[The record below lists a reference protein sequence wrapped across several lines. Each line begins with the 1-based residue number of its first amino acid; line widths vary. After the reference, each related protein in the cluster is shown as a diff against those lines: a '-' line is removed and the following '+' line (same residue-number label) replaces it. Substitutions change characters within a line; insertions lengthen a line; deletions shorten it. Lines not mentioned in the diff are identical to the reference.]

1 LKINKVAIVSKFGS
15 IKAEKAAKTIAVK
28 LLVQKFQV
36 YTISPV
42 LVNRA
47 KKVDSLED
55 LKKIKLDL
63 VITLGG
69 DGTTLRT
76 FRNLENETPLLTIN
90 VGGNRG
96 ILSEINLDEIDNAIQ
111 HIVKNEIWL
120 DKRTRV
126 IASCNGEQFQPALNE
141 IYVNRKNLTKTA
153 EFEIKFQN
161 DTVKQKMD
169 GVMISTPSG
178 STGHSLSIGGPVLHE
193 SLDVLIITPVAPVHR
208 LPSIVV
214 PDEKVEI
221 RCSHDCNIAMDAQVI
236 KSAGFGDIITIKK
249 YKKQAVFVR
258 LKKKGLRQMTKLGY

>member
-1 LKINKVAIVSKFGS
+1 MKISKVAIVSKFGS
-15 IKAEKAAKTIAVK
+15 KKSENAAKDIAEK
-28 LLVQKFQV
+28 LLKQKFKV
-36 YTISPV
+36 CTISPV
-42 LVNRA
+42 IVKGA
-47 KKVDSLED
+47 KKVNSLED

-96 ILSEINLDEIDNAIQ
+96 IFSEINLDEIDNAIQ
-111 HIVKNEIWL
+111 HIKKNEIWL

-126 IASCNGEQFQPALNE
+126 VASCNGKQFQPALNE

-221 RCSHDCNIAMDAQVI
+221 TCSHDCNIVMDAQVI
-236 KSAGFGDIITIKK
+236 KSASVGDLITIKK
-249 YKKQAVFVR
+249 YKNQAVFVR
-258 LKKKGLRQMTKLGY
+258 LKKKGLRQMTKLGF